1 MRDEEKREWD
11 ERREQMVSCLLK
23 DFICFEYGEYVMD
36 ELRLILKK
44 TEKEMKNLYHE
55 AKFAME
61 AMMKLMPDSA
71 FTKHVSI

>member
-1 MRDEEKREWD
+1 
-11 ERREQMVSCLLK
+11 MVSCLLK

-44 TEKEMKNLYHE
+44 TEKEMKNLCHE

-71 FTKHVSI
+71 FTKHICI